1 MGVDKA
7 DAALVHARRLPW
19 FAPYLATVV
28 IFGLLS
34 RQVPFSSLVDVLRHA
49 DYVPFLA
56 LMGANT
62 VFYFLWDTLLLSMVM
77 RWFHQP
83 VPFRELL
90 PARAASYVSAI
101 FNTNLARG
109 TLAYYL
115 TRRTNARFLQLGST
129 VIFLVATEFTHLV
142 GWATIGVIASRG
154 EAPARL
160 LLAAPAVALAWLVFL
175 LYAKFGITFAVLR
188 GRTPPRWSLLRTFQV
203 APFRRYV
210 EVILLRV
217 PMFCVSLVAHYL
229 AARSFGIVLP
239 FSAVLTFL
247 PVIFM
252 AGALPVTVAHLGTTQ
267 AAWVL
272 FFGHYAPASRLLAF
286 SLAAHLSFMV
296 MRACLSLVFAVPA
309 FRVLAGRRGAPRLAE
324 TRRPTATDWALH

>member
-1 MGVDKA
+1 MGVD
-7 DAALVHARRLPW
+7 DGDTALVRARRLLR
-19 FAPYLATVV
+19 FAPYLATAV

-34 RQVPFSSLVDVLRHA
+34 RRVPFWALVDVLRHA

-62 VFYFLWDTLLLSMVM
+62 AFYFLWDTLVLSMVM

-90 PARAASYVSAI
+90 PARATSYVSAI

-115 TRRTNARFLQLGST
+115 TRRTNSRFLQLGST

-175 LYAKFGITFAVLR
+175 LYAKFGITLAVLR

-203 APFRRYV
+203 APARRYV
-210 EVILLRV
+210 QVILLRV

-272 FFGHYAPASRLLAF
+272 FFGRYAPASRLLAF
-286 SLAAHLSFMV
+286 SLAAHVSFMA
-296 MRACLSLVFAVPA
+296 MRACLSLLFAVPA
-309 FRVLAGRRGAPRLAE
+309 FRVLTRRRGTPLVAE
-324 TRRPTATDWALH
+324 TPLQSATDWALR